1 MRISMRK
8 AGVACGTAFASV
20 ALAVSTA
27 TAGWGA
33 NSALVIGGI
42 STPQLPDLLMSPL
55 LGGALKGQ
63 ERVSVNWP
71 AEAGPYTGRG
81 DLTLGASI
89 DVGKANLDAQI
100 DAALARL
107 AKDANGN
114 VVGGEKVTVVGL
126 SAGSLVVTEVLREMA
141 ADANAPDKDQITFI
155 VVADSSRQKLIDK
168 ARYNNKYDYT
178 YQPAP
183 ETAYDVVVVTG
194 EYDGMADF
202 PDRPFNLLAVVNAI
216 AGSIFVHIPVMYADL
231 ANVPAE
237 NITVDVNA
245 KGGTTTHYLVPT
257 KKLPLVQLLP
267 FLAPREA
274 ELKAKIDKAYSRKDM
289 PTVAARSLVAAPVM
303 TQDVNDVP
311 EAPVEGSG
319 ADVTEAPVE
328 GSDAAITEAPV
339 EGSDAD
345 VIEDEGNDVAPSVDD
360 TAVRGDGGATA
371 VVEDSD
377 ETDGAADDEV
387 ATEETLADDADEVSA
402 EDARESDSES
412 VNDTAGDSSDSS
424 PSGDE
429 SSSES
434 ASDSSDSAE

>member
-1 MRISMRK
+1 MRINMRK
-8 AGVACGTAFASV
+8 AGIACGTAFASV

-33 NSALVIGGI
+33 SSALVIGGI
-42 STPQLPDLLMSPL
+42 STPQLSDMLMSPL
-55 LGGALKGQ
+55 LGGALKNQ
-63 ERVSVNWP
+63 ERVSVKWP

-89 DVGKANLDAQI
+89 NVGKANLDAQI

-107 AKDANGN
+107 TKDANGN

-126 SAGSLVVTEVLREMA
+126 SAGSLVVNEVLREMA
-141 ADANAPDKDQITFI
+141 ADADAPGKDQITFV
-155 VVADSSRQKLIDK
+155 VVADSSRQKMIDK
-168 ARYNNKYDYT
+168 ARYNSKYDYT

-183 ETAYDVVVVTG
+183 ETAYDIVVVTG

-202 PDRPFNLLAVVNAI
+202 PDRPFNVLAIMNAI
-216 AGSIFVHIPVMYADL
+216 AGSIFVHVPVMYADL
-231 ANVPAE
+231 ANVPTE

-257 KKLPLVQLLP
+257 KKLPLVQLFP
-267 FLAPREA
+267 SLAPREA
-274 ELKAKIDKAYSRKDM
+274 ELKAKIDKAYSRNDV
-289 PTVAARSLVAAPVM
+289 PAVAARSFVAAAPVL

-328 GSDAAITEAPV
+328 GSGADVTEN
-339 EGSDAD
+339 EGSDDATTVDATD
-345 VIEDEGNDVAPSVDD
+345 VQGDDEVSPA
-360 TAVRGDGGATA
+360 
-371 VVEDSD
+371 VEDAD
-377 ETDGAADDEV
+377 EHDGAADDEA
-387 ATEETLADDADEVSA
+387 ATEATLADEADEASA

-412 VNDTAGDSSDSS
+412 DNDTAADSS
-424 PSGDE
+424 SGGE
-429 SSSES
+429 ES
-434 ASDSSDSAE
+434 ASDTGSDSSDSAE

>member
-1 MRISMRK
+1 MRINMRK
-8 AGVACGTAFASV
+8 AGIACGTAFASV

-33 NSALVIGGI
+33 SSALVIGGI
-42 STPQLPDLLMSPL
+42 STPQLSDMLMSPL
-55 LGGALKGQ
+55 LGGALKNQ
-63 ERVSVNWP
+63 ERVSVKWP

-89 DVGKANLDAQI
+89 NVGKANLDAQI

-107 AKDANGN
+107 DKDADGN

-126 SAGSLVVTEVLREMA
+126 SAGSLVVNEVLREMA
-141 ADANAPDKDQITFI
+141 ADADAPGKDQITFV

-168 ARYNNKYDYT
+168 ARYNSKYDYT

-183 ETAYDVVVVTG
+183 ETAYDIVVVTG

-202 PDRPFNLLAVVNAI
+202 PDRPFNVLAIMNAI
-216 AGSIFVHIPVMYADL
+216 AGSIFVHVPVMYADL
-231 ANVPAE
+231 ANVPTE
-237 NITVDVNA
+237 NITVDVNT

-257 KKLPLVQLLP
+257 KKLPLVQLFP
-267 FLAPREA
+267 SLAPREA
-274 ELKAKIDKAYSRKDM
+274 ELKAKIDKAYSRNDV
-289 PTVAARSLVAAPVM
+289 PAVAARSFVAAAPVL

-328 GSDAAITEAPV
+328 GSGADVTEN
-339 EGSDAD
+339 EGSDDATTVDATD
-345 VIEDEGNDVAPSVDD
+345 VQGDDEVSPA
-360 TAVRGDGGATA
+360 
-371 VVEDSD
+371 VEDAD
-377 ETDGAADDEV
+377 EHDGAADDEA
-387 ATEETLADDADEVSA
+387 ATEATLADEADEASA

-412 VNDTAGDSSDSS
+412 DNDTAADSS
-424 PSGDE
+424 SGGE
-429 SSSES
+429 ES
-434 ASDSSDSAE
+434 ASDAGSDSSDSAE

>member
-1 MRISMRK
+1 MRINMRK
-8 AGVACGTAFASV
+8 AGIACGTAFASV

-33 NSALVIGGI
+33 SSALVIGGI
-42 STPQLPDLLMSPL
+42 STPQLSDMLMSPL
-55 LGGALKGQ
+55 LGGALKNQ
-63 ERVSVNWP
+63 ERVSVKWP

-89 DVGKANLDAQI
+89 NVGKANLDAQI

-107 AKDANGN
+107 DKDADGN

-126 SAGSLVVTEVLREMA
+126 SAGSLVVNEVLREMA
-141 ADANAPDKDQITFI
+141 ADADAPGKDQITFV
-155 VVADSSRQKLIDK
+155 VVADSSRQKMIDK
-168 ARYNNKYDYT
+168 ARYNSKYDYT

-183 ETAYDVVVVTG
+183 ETEYDIVVVTG

-202 PDRPFNLLAVVNAI
+202 PDRPFNVLAIMNAI
-216 AGSIFVHIPVMYADL
+216 AGSIFVHVPVMYADL
-231 ANVPAE
+231 ANVPTE

-257 KKLPLVQLLP
+257 KKLPLVQLFP
-267 FLAPREA
+267 SLAPREA
-274 ELKAKIDKAYSRKDM
+274 ELKAKIDKAYSRNDV
-289 PTVAARSLVAAPVM
+289 PAVAARSFVAAAPVL

-328 GSDAAITEAPV
+328 GSGADVTEN
-339 EGSDAD
+339 EGSDDATTVDATD
-345 VIEDEGNDVAPSVDD
+345 VQGDDEVSPA
-360 TAVRGDGGATA
+360 
-371 VVEDSD
+371 VEDAD
-377 ETDGAADDEV
+377 EHDGAADDEA
-387 ATEETLADDADEVSA
+387 ATEATLADEADEASA

-412 VNDTAGDSSDSS
+412 DNDTAADSS
-424 PSGDE
+424 SGGE
-429 SSSES
+429 ES
-434 ASDSSDSAE
+434 ASDTGSDSSDSAE

>member
-1 MRISMRK
+1 MRINMRK
-8 AGVACGTAFASV
+8 AGIACGTAFASV

-33 NSALVIGGI
+33 SSALVIGGI
-42 STPQLPDLLMSPL
+42 STPQLSDMLMSPL
-55 LGGALKGQ
+55 LGGALKNQ
-63 ERVSVNWP
+63 ERVSVKWP

-89 DVGKANLDAQI
+89 NVGKANLDAQI

-107 AKDANGN
+107 TKDANGN

-126 SAGSLVVTEVLREMA
+126 SAGSLVVNEVLREMA
-141 ADANAPDKDQITFI
+141 ADADAPGKDQITFV

-168 ARYNNKYDYT
+168 ARYNSKYDYT

-183 ETAYDVVVVTG
+183 ETEYDIVVVTG

-202 PDRPFNLLAVVNAI
+202 PDRPFNVLAIMNAI
-216 AGSIFVHIPVMYADL
+216 AGSIFVHVPVMYADL
-231 ANVPAE
+231 ANVPTE
-237 NITVDVNA
+237 NITVDVNT

-257 KKLPLVQLLP
+257 KKLPLVQLFP
-267 FLAPREA
+267 SLAPREA
-274 ELKAKIDKAYSRKDM
+274 ELKAKIDKAYSRNDV
-289 PTVAARSLVAAPVM
+289 PAVAARSFVAAAPVL

-328 GSDAAITEAPV
+328 GSGADVTEN
-339 EGSDAD
+339 EGSDDATTVDATD
-345 VIEDEGNDVAPSVDD
+345 VQGDDEVSPA
-360 TAVRGDGGATA
+360 
-371 VVEDSD
+371 VEDAD
-377 ETDGAADDEV
+377 EHDGAADDEA
-387 ATEETLADDADEVSA
+387 ATEATLADEADEASA

-412 VNDTAGDSSDSS
+412 DNDTAADSS
-424 PSGDE
+424 SGGE
-429 SSSES
+429 ES
-434 ASDSSDSAE
+434 ASDAGSDSSDSAE

>member
-1 MRISMRK
+1 MRINMRK
-8 AGVACGTAFASV
+8 AGIACGTAFASV

-33 NSALVIGGI
+33 SSALVIGGI
-42 STPQLPDLLMSPL
+42 STPQLSDMLMSPL
-55 LGGALKGQ
+55 LGGALKNQ
-63 ERVSVNWP
+63 ERVSVKWP

-89 DVGKANLDAQI
+89 NVGKANLDAQI

-107 AKDANGN
+107 TKDANGN

-126 SAGSLVVTEVLREMA
+126 SAGSLVVNEVLREMA
-141 ADANAPDKDQITFI
+141 ADADAPGKDQITFV
-155 VVADSSRQKLIDK
+155 VVADSSRQKMIDK
-168 ARYNNKYDYT
+168 ARYNSKYDYT

-183 ETAYDVVVVTG
+183 ETEYDIVVVTG

-202 PDRPFNLLAVVNAI
+202 PDRPFNVLAIMNAI
-216 AGSIFVHIPVMYADL
+216 AGSIFVHVPVMYADL
-231 ANVPAE
+231 ANVPTE

-257 KKLPLVQLLP
+257 KKLPLVQLFP
-267 FLAPREA
+267 SLAPREA
-274 ELKAKIDKAYSRKDM
+274 ELKAKIDKAYSRNDV
-289 PTVAARSLVAAPVM
+289 PAVAARSFVAAAPVL

-328 GSDAAITEAPV
+328 GSGADVTEN
-339 EGSDAD
+339 EGSDDATTVDATD
-345 VIEDEGNDVAPSVDD
+345 VQGDDEVSPA
-360 TAVRGDGGATA
+360 
-371 VVEDSD
+371 VEDAD
-377 ETDGAADDEV
+377 EHDGAADDEA
-387 ATEETLADDADEVSA
+387 ATEATLADEADEASA

-412 VNDTAGDSSDSS
+412 DNDTAADSS
-424 PSGDE
+424 SGGE
-429 SSSES
+429 ES
-434 ASDSSDSAE
+434 ASDTGSDSSDSAE

>member
-1 MRISMRK
+1 MRINMRK
-8 AGVACGTAFASV
+8 AGIACGTAFASV

-33 NSALVIGGI
+33 SSALVIGGI
-42 STPQLPDLLMSPL
+42 STPQLSDMLMSPL
-55 LGGALKGQ
+55 LGGALKNQ
-63 ERVSVNWP
+63 ERVSVKWP

-89 DVGKANLDAQI
+89 NVGKANLDAQI

-126 SAGSLVVTEVLREMA
+126 SAGSLVVNEVLREMA
-141 ADANAPDKDQITFI
+141 ADADAPGRDQITFV

-168 ARYNNKYDYT
+168 ARYNSKYDYT

-183 ETAYDVVVVTG
+183 ETAYDIVVVTG

-202 PDRPFNLLAVVNAI
+202 PDRPFNVLAIMNAI
-216 AGSIFVHIPVMYADL
+216 AGSIFVHVPVMYADL

-245 KGGTTTHYLVPT
+245 KGGTTTHYLVPA

-274 ELKAKIDKAYSRKDM
+274 ELKAKIDKAYSRNDV
-289 PTVAARSLVAAPVM
+289 PTVAARSLVAAPVLR
-303 TQDVNDVP
+303 QDVDDVQ

-328 GSDAAITEAPV
+328 GSGAEVTED
-339 EGSDAD
+339 EGSDGATTVDATD
-345 VIEDEGNDVAPSVDD
+345 VQ
-360 TAVRGDGGATA
+360 GDGEVSP
-371 VVEDSD
+371 VVE
-377 ETDGAADDEV
+377 ETAENDGVTDDEA
-387 ATEETLADDADEVSA
+387 ATEATLADEADETSA

-412 VNDTAGDSSDSS
+412 DNDTAADSS
-424 PSGDE
+424 SGGE
-429 SSSES
+429 ES
-434 ASDSSDSAE
+434 ASDTGSDSSDSAE

>member
-1 MRISMRK
+1 MRINMRK
-8 AGVACGTAFASV
+8 AGIACGTAFASV

-33 NSALVIGGI
+33 SSALVIGGI
-42 STPQLPDLLMSPL
+42 STPQLSDMLMSPL
-55 LGGALKGQ
+55 LGGALKNQ
-63 ERVSVNWP
+63 ERVSVKWP

-89 DVGKANLDAQI
+89 NVGKANLDAQI

-126 SAGSLVVTEVLREMA
+126 SAGSLVVNEVLREMA
-141 ADANAPDKDQITFI
+141 ADADAPGKDQITFV

-168 ARYNNKYDYT
+168 ARYNSKYDYT

-183 ETAYDVVVVTG
+183 ETAYDIVVVTG

-202 PDRPFNLLAVVNAI
+202 PDRPFNVLAIMNAI
-216 AGSIFVHIPVMYADL
+216 AGSIFVHVPVMYADL
-231 ANVPAE
+231 ANVPTE
-237 NITVDVNA
+237 NITVDVNT

-257 KKLPLVQLLP
+257 KKLPLVQLFP
-267 FLAPREA
+267 SLAPREA
-274 ELKAKIDKAYSRKDM
+274 ELKAKIDKAYSRNDV
-289 PTVAARSLVAAPVM
+289 PAVAARSFVAAAPVL

-328 GSDAAITEAPV
+328 GSGADVTEN
-339 EGSDAD
+339 EGSDDATTVDATD
-345 VIEDEGNDVAPSVDD
+345 VQGDDEVSPA
-360 TAVRGDGGATA
+360 
-371 VVEDSD
+371 VEDAD
-377 ETDGAADDEV
+377 EHDGAADDEA
-387 ATEETLADDADEVSA
+387 ATEATLADEADEASA

-412 VNDTAGDSSDSS
+412 DNDTAADSS
-424 PSGDE
+424 SGGE
-429 SSSES
+429 ES
-434 ASDSSDSAE
+434 ASDTGSDSSDSAE

>member
-1 MRISMRK
+1 MRINMRK
-8 AGVACGTAFASV
+8 AGIACGTAFASV

-33 NSALVIGGI
+33 SSALVIGGI
-42 STPQLPDLLMSPL
+42 STPQLSDMLMSPL
-55 LGGALKGQ
+55 LGGALKNQ
-63 ERVSVNWP
+63 ERVSVKWP

-89 DVGKANLDAQI
+89 NVGKANLDAQI

-126 SAGSLVVTEVLREMA
+126 SAGSLVVNEVLREMA
-141 ADANAPDKDQITFI
+141 ADADAPGRDQITFV

-168 ARYNNKYDYT
+168 ARYNSKYDYT

-183 ETAYDVVVVTG
+183 ETAYDIVVVTG

-202 PDRPFNLLAVVNAI
+202 PDRPFNVLAIMNAI
-216 AGSIFVHIPVMYADL
+216 AGSIFVHVPVMYADL

-237 NITVDVNA
+237 NITVDVNT

-257 KKLPLVQLLP
+257 KKLPLVQLFP
-267 FLAPREA
+267 SLAPREA
-274 ELKAKIDKAYSRKDM
+274 ELKAKIDKAYSRNDV
-289 PTVAARSLVAAPVM
+289 PAVAARSFVAAAPVL

-328 GSDAAITEAPV
+328 GSGADVTEN
-339 EGSDAD
+339 EGSDDATTVDATD
-345 VIEDEGNDVAPSVDD
+345 VQGDDEVGPA
-360 TAVRGDGGATA
+360 
-371 VVEDSD
+371 VEDAD
-377 ETDGAADDEV
+377 ENDGAADDEA
-387 ATEETLADDADEVSA
+387 ATEATLADEADEASA

-412 VNDTAGDSSDSS
+412 DNDTAADSS
-424 PSGDE
+424 SGGE
-429 SSSES
+429 ES
-434 ASDSSDSAE
+434 ASDTGSDSSDSAE

>member
-1 MRISMRK
+1 MRINMRK
-8 AGVACGTAFASV
+8 AGIACGTAFASV

-33 NSALVIGGI
+33 SSALVIGGI
-42 STPQLPDLLMSPL
+42 STPQLSDMLMSPL
-55 LGGALKGQ
+55 LGGALKNQ
-63 ERVSVNWP
+63 ERVSVKWP

-89 DVGKANLDAQI
+89 NVGKANLDAQI

-107 AKDANGN
+107 DKDADGN

-126 SAGSLVVTEVLREMA
+126 SAGSLVVNEVLREMA
-141 ADANAPDKDQITFI
+141 ADADAPGKDQITFV
-155 VVADSSRQKLIDK
+155 VVADSSRQKMIDK
-168 ARYNNKYDYT
+168 ARYNSKYDYT

-183 ETAYDVVVVTG
+183 ETEYDIVVVTG

-202 PDRPFNLLAVVNAI
+202 PDRPFNVLAIMNAI
-216 AGSIFVHIPVMYADL
+216 AGSIFVHVPVMYADL
-231 ANVPAE
+231 ANVPTE

-257 KKLPLVQLLP
+257 KKLPLVQLFP
-267 FLAPREA
+267 SLAPREA
-274 ELKAKIDKAYSRKDM
+274 ELKAKIDKAYSRNDA
-289 PTVAARSLVAAPVM
+289 PVVAARSFVAAAPVL

-328 GSDAAITEAPV
+328 GSGADVTEN
-339 EGSDAD
+339 EGSDDATTVDATD
-345 VIEDEGNDVAPSVDD
+345 VQGDDEVSPA
-360 TAVRGDGGATA
+360 
-371 VVEDSD
+371 VEDAD
-377 ETDGAADDEV
+377 EHDGAADDEA
-387 ATEETLADDADEVSA
+387 ATEATLADEADEASA

-412 VNDTAGDSSDSS
+412 DNDTAADSS
-424 PSGDE
+424 SGGE
-429 SSSES
+429 ES
-434 ASDSSDSAE
+434 ASDTGSDSSDSAE

>member
-1 MRISMRK
+1 MRINMRK
-8 AGVACGTAFASV
+8 AGIACGTAFASV

-33 NSALVIGGI
+33 SSALVIGGI
-42 STPQLPDLLMSPL
+42 STPQLSDMLMSPL
-55 LGGALKGQ
+55 LGGALKNQ
-63 ERVSVNWP
+63 ERVSVKWP

-89 DVGKANLDAQI
+89 NVGKANLDAQI

-107 AKDANGN
+107 DKDADGN

-126 SAGSLVVTEVLREMA
+126 SAGSLVVNEVLREMA
-141 ADANAPDKDQITFI
+141 ADADAPGKDQITFV

-168 ARYNNKYDYT
+168 ARYNSKYDYT

-183 ETAYDVVVVTG
+183 ETAYDIVVVTG

-202 PDRPFNLLAVVNAI
+202 PDRPFNVLAIMNAI
-216 AGSIFVHIPVMYADL
+216 AGSIFVHVPVMYADL
-231 ANVPAE
+231 ANVPTE
-237 NITVDVNA
+237 NITVDVNT

-257 KKLPLVQLLP
+257 KKLPLVQLFP
-267 FLAPREA
+267 SLAPREA
-274 ELKAKIDKAYSRKDM
+274 ELKAKIDKAYSRNDV
-289 PTVAARSLVAAPVM
+289 PAVAARSFVAAAPVL

-328 GSDAAITEAPV
+328 GSGADVTEN
-339 EGSDAD
+339 EGSDDATTVDATD
-345 VIEDEGNDVAPSVDD
+345 VQGDDEVSPA
-360 TAVRGDGGATA
+360 
-371 VVEDSD
+371 VEDAD
-377 ETDGAADDEV
+377 EHDGAADDEA
-387 ATEETLADDADEVSA
+387 ATEATLADEADEASA

-412 VNDTAGDSSDSS
+412 DNDTAADSS
-424 PSGDE
+424 SGGE
-429 SSSES
+429 ES
-434 ASDSSDSAE
+434 ASDTGSDSSDSAE

>member
-1 MRISMRK
+1 MRINMRK
-8 AGVACGTAFASV
+8 AGIACGTAFASV

-33 NSALVIGGI
+33 SSALVIGGI
-42 STPQLPDLLMSPL
+42 STPQLSDMLMSPL
-55 LGGALKGQ
+55 LGGALKNQ
-63 ERVSVNWP
+63 ERVSVKWP

-89 DVGKANLDAQI
+89 NVGKANLDAQI

-107 AKDANGN
+107 TKDANGN

-126 SAGSLVVTEVLREMA
+126 SAGSLVVNEVLREMA
-141 ADANAPDKDQITFI
+141 ADADAPGKDQITFV

-168 ARYNNKYDYT
+168 ARYNSKYDYT

-183 ETAYDVVVVTG
+183 ETAYDIVVVTG

-202 PDRPFNLLAVVNAI
+202 PDRPFNVLAIMNAI
-216 AGSIFVHIPVMYADL
+216 AGSIFVHVPVMYADL
-231 ANVPAE
+231 ANVPTE
-237 NITVDVNA
+237 NITVDVNT

-257 KKLPLVQLLP
+257 KKLPLVQLFP
-267 FLAPREA
+267 SLAPREA
-274 ELKAKIDKAYSRKDM
+274 ELKAKIDKAYSRNDV
-289 PTVAARSLVAAPVM
+289 PAVAARSFVAAAPVL

-328 GSDAAITEAPV
+328 GSGADVTEN
-339 EGSDAD
+339 EGSDDATTVDATD
-345 VIEDEGNDVAPSVDD
+345 VQGDDEVSPA
-360 TAVRGDGGATA
+360 
-371 VVEDSD
+371 VEDAD
-377 ETDGAADDEV
+377 EHDGAADDEA
-387 ATEETLADDADEVSA
+387 ATEATLADEADEASA

-412 VNDTAGDSSDSS
+412 DNDTAADSS
-424 PSGDE
+424 SGGE
-429 SSSES
+429 ES
-434 ASDSSDSAE
+434 ASDTGSDSSDSAE